1 MKFLITFSLL
11 SIFLLPFFTAA
22 LPTPDNV
29 QKSPQKQKLTSVRHA
44 TKDEIRELE
53 FYTSLSADV
62 YCSDVMKRKRLD
74 CPHCDIA
81 IAHGLTIID
90 TIISDDYDTNVMVAR
105 SNIDKAIYVA
115 FRGSNSLK
123 NWGVNFRAVPVP
135 YYHNV
140 DKAYVHLGFKRA
152 YQIVQKQLTAIIDN
166 QLQIH
171 PDYTVAVT
179 GHSLGGALALLNAL
193 DLHERGIKNVELITF
208 GQPRVG
214 NKQFAEYVVSTG
226 IPYKRAVHARDTV
239 PHVPDNASPLYKFY
253 HAGEEFWDDNELFVV
268 CPNGIE
274 SNKCSSSLGVGSSP
288 LDHMRY
294 FGITTGICIP

>member
-1 MKFLITFSLL
+1 MKFLITFSLF
-11 SIFLLPFFTAA
+11 SFFLLHFFTVA
-22 LPTPDNV
+22 LPAPDNV
-29 QKSPQKQKLTSVRHA
+29 QKKPQKQKLTSSVRHA

-74 CPHCDIA
+74 CPHCDLA

-105 SNIDKAIYVA
+105 SDIDKTIYIA
-115 FRGSNSLK
+115 FRG
-123 NWGVNFRAVPVP
+123 
-135 YYHNV
+135 
-140 DKAYVHLGFKRA
+140 AYIHLGFKRA
-152 YQIVQKQLTAIIDN
+152 YQIVQKQLTAIIDS

-274 SNKCSSSLGVGSSP
+274 SNKCSSSLGVGASP